1 MEAKSTIR
9 DGWGILLNAQNH
21 LENTPSTSVANAKA
35 LGDAEMLIQNVRLS
49 HFEIFSREWALNRAV
64 IVPTE

>member
-1 MEAKSTIR
+1 MKAKSTIR

-21 LENTPSTSVANAKA
+21 LENTPATSVANAKA

-49 HFEIFSREWALNRAV
+49 HFIIFAKEWVLNRAV
-64 IVPTE
+64 IVPAE

>member
-1 MEAKSTIR
+1 MPKSTIR

-35 LGDAEMLIQNVRLS
+35 LGDAEILIQNVRLANFETFS
-49 HFEIFSREWALNRAV
+49 HEWALNRAV
-64 IVPTE
+64 VVAGE